1 MQTIESESNKV
12 SVKIYVRTRQ
22 RLKMRKRAIEDETGK
37 EPDFADLIESAVAQY
52 IADPKAVEEV
62 PTGLSREE
70 AELLEGVLDMARHPS
85 DKQDEFMMML
95 LQEIIKIRNNA
106 KRTKKS

>member
-22 RLKMRKRAIEDETGK
+22 RLKLRKRAIEDETGK

-52 IADPKAVEEV
+52 VANPEAGV
-62 PTGLSREE
+62 PTGLSQEE

-95 LQEIIKIRNNA
+95 LHEVIKIRNNA

>member
-1 MQTIESESNKV
+1 MPTRHVQVRLEEEEYERLLRHADTLGKSLQVCLRNIILDSIAEESRDV
-12 SVKIYVRTRQ
+12 TVH
-22 RLKMRKRAIEDETGK
+22 MAEDER
-37 EPDFADLIESAVAQY
+37 ALV
-52 IADPKAVEEV
+52 
-62 PTGLSREE
+62 
-70 AELLEGVLDMARHPS
+70 EGVLDMARHPS